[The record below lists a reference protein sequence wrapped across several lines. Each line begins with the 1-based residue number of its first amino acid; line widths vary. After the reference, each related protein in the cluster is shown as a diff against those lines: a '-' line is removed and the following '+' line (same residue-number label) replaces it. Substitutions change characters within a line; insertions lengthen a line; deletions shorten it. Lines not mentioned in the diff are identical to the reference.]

1 MENNAL
7 YETAKV
13 FAGVLKQRYPYL
25 DEESDACLA
34 LIVADSGSVFSGV
47 SSIAINEGTPEVLPA
62 EKIAAMSLITSGET
76 ARQMIIITIDD
87 NSFFEPDV
95 DVLRMLVN
103 HSPENG
109 SCQVV
114 LSPEEAAAAASLIPN
129 AAEDF
134 MSGYDDDV
142 EAPAQTDAPEAP
154 AAPSLEA
161 PAEFVDGFE
170 VDETNPFAASGG
182 AASEVKSFYDQPAD
196 AQQQGASGFNNPYAA
211 PGEPQQQGGFP
222 QQGGYPQQGG
232 FPQQG
237 GYPQQ
242 GYPQQGYPQQGY
254 PQQGYPQQ
262 GYPQQGYPQQGYPQ
276 QGYPQQGYP
285 QQGYPQQGYPQQ
297 GGFPQQGGYP
307 QASPYSSGVAGSSMY
322 QHSGYI
328 QQGGFP
334 QASPYGAGGHSSVYQ
349 HGGSAAIPAGGNPD
363 ARSMMLSNNSEG
375 GAFKKRLSN
384 FLGDDDDTGSGA
396 GESLSKA
403 EMLKQA
409 KERKK
414 VAKANEKF
422 KNKF

>member
-196 AQQQGASGFNNPYAA
+196 AQQQGASGFNNTYAA

-237 GYPQQ
+237 
-242 GYPQQGYPQQGY
+242 
-254 PQQGYPQQ
+254 
-262 GYPQQGYPQQGYPQ
+262 
-276 QGYPQQGYP
+276 GYPQQGYP

-349 HGGSAAIPAGGNPD
+349 HGGSAAMPAGGNPD
-363 ARSMMLSNNSEG
+363 ARSVMLSNNSEG

-384 FLGDDDDTGSGA
+384 FLGDDDDTGYGA

>member
-222 QQGGYPQQGG
+222 QQGGYPQ
-232 FPQQG
+232 
-237 GYPQQ
+237 
-242 GYPQQGYPQQGY
+242 
-254 PQQGYPQQ
+254 
-262 GYPQQGYPQQGYPQ
+262 
-276 QGYPQQGYP
+276 
-285 QQGYPQQGYPQQ
+285 
-297 GGFPQQGGYP
+297 
-307 QASPYSSGVAGSSMY
+307 ASPYSSGVAGSSMY

-349 HGGSAAIPAGGNPD
+349 HGGSAAMPVGGNPD

-375 GAFKKRLSN
+375 GAFKKRLSS